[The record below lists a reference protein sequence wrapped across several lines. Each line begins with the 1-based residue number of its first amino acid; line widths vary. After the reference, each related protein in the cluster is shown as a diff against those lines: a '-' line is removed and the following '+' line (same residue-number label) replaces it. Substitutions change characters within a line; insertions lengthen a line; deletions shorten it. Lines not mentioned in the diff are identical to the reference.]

1 MQLPGFLA
9 SKPVMPGAGQVPAEG
24 EGCQISLD
32 GLELGHCGVI
42 TDLDLAESDDKR
54 LRTLGICPG
63 RRAWMVRNG
72 DPMVVKVMGS
82 RLGLAREL
90 ARQVTV
96 EICAP
101 PCSIAEDL
109 EPEERDRGDEA

>member
-1 MQLPGFLA
+1 M
-9 SKPVMPGAGQVPAEG
+9 PVVERVPAEG

-32 GLELGHCGVI
+32 ALELGHCGVI

-63 RRAWMVRNG
+63 RRVWMVRSG

-82 RLGLAREL
+82 RLGLAQEL
-90 ARQVTV
+90 AKQVSV

-109 EPEERDRGDEA
+109 EPAERDRGAVT